1 MYIQYILYTYSSL
14 IFLFIFFIVCI
25 FICSVFSLHKDRY
38 DHYVF
43 CVYRAIIKQIT
54 EQNNI
59 EQKLTHIC

>member
-1 MYIQYILYTYSSL
+1 MD
-14 IFLFIFFIVCI
+14 I

-59 EQKLTHIC
+59 EQKLTHICLICKWTEDKWHRPRGYKK